1 MKETFLKKEIFKKVR
16 HIQIYTTKVVN
27 EALSGAYKSVF
38 KGSGAEFEE
47 VREYVPG
54 DDVRN
59 IDWNVTARMGSPFV
73 KLYVEERELTVILLV
88 DMSRSN
94 MFGTRV
100 QMKNEIAAQ
109 LSAALAFSAIKNNDK
124 VGLIIFTDKIE
135 KYVPPK
141 KGKKHVLRVIREI
154 LFFKPSGRKTNLTS
168 AIDFANSVLIKKSVL
183 FVISDF
189 YDTGF
194 KKPMMIASKK
204 HDVIAVHVKDSLE
217 YSIPR
222 AGIVQFEDAETG
234 EVALVNTSN
243 LKFKEKYEEITTAGR
258 DELYRLIR
266 SMNIDVISIETD
278 KSVFEPL
285 EKFFRMRTRRS
296 ALR

>member
-1 MKETFLKKEIFKKVR
+1 MKETLLKKEIFKKGR
-16 HIQIYTTKVVN
+16 HIQIYTTKLVN

-234 EVALVNTSN
+234 EVALVNTSD
-243 LKFKEKYEEITTAGR
+243 LRFKKKYE
-258 DELYRLIR
+258 R
-266 SMNIDVISIETD
+266 SGVLKEFKKRTFFVKPSI
-278 KSVFEPL
+278 KKRM
-285 EKFFRMRTRRS
+285 EKIKATRR
-296 ALR
+296 AHRPDNYLR